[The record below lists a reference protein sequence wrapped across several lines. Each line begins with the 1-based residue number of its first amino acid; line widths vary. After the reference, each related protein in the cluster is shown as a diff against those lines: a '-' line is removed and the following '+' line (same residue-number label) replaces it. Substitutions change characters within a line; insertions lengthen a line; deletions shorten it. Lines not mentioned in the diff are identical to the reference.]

1 VPTDAKTV
9 KQQRAV
15 LMLLLATSSRALE
28 ALQIAENPLDET
40 FVADLERLIERTR
53 QELDALPDLG

>member
-1 VPTDAKTV
+1 MPTDAKTV